1 MSNKL
6 RSHGKNMVV
15 WVLLAML
22 VLGLGGFGMANFSG
36 RISTIGSVG
45 ETDVSVN
52 DYARALRQEMN
63 AAAAQIGR
71 PLTLAEAQSLGLDR
85 QVQGQMFG
93 QAAVTEAARVIG
105 LSAGDAELHR
115 QITAARA
122 FQGLDGKFDR
132 ETYRLTL
139 RQEGFTEAEF
149 ESKLRADIAR
159 SILQG
164 AVAGGLRAPE
174 ATTNAYAAY
183 ITETRDI
190 AYAELTE
197 ADLTTAMADP
207 DETQLRAFHSE
218 HADQFTRPETREIS
232 YVWLTPDMLMDKVQ
246 LDEDALRTAY
256 DSRRDEF
263 VQPEKRLVEKLVY
276 PTLEDAQAAK
286 ARYDAGQASFADL
299 AAERGLT
306 LEDIDLGEPS
316 KDELGDAGDAV
327 FALSEP
333 GVAGP
338 IETDLGPAL
347 YAMNAIIPAQETSFE
362 DARAELSSEA
372 AADRAR
378 RMIGDM
384 TTDLEDRLAGGA
396 TLEQMAEETDMQL
409 GHISMAPDTDADIA
423 GYEAFREAAQKV
435 TAEDF
440 PELGN
445 LDDGGVFA
453 LRLDGVTPAALIPF
467 EEVRDQVATAWR
479 AAELTRLKTERAA
492 EIAAAVES
500 GASLGAQGVLLT
512 SVAKLPRGGY
522 LEGQPRAVIDTAFTT
537 EPGKVGV
544 VTEGERVLVVT
555 VEAVHAA
562 DPASDDVAQVREMAQ
577 TQISQSIANDL
588 LDFYAR
594 ATEAEA
600 GMTIDPTAINAVQA
614 QMQ

>member
-1 MSNKL
+1 NKL
-6 RSHGKNMVV
+6 RSHGKSMVV

-36 RISTIGSVG
+36 RISTIGTVG
-45 ETDVSVN
+45 QTEIAVN

-71 PLTLAEAQSLGLDR
+71 PLTMAEAQSLGLDR
-85 QVQGQMFG
+85 QVQSQLLG

-105 LSAGDAELHR
+105 LSAGDVELHR
-115 QITAARA
+115 QITAAKA
-122 FQGLDGKFDR
+122 FQGLDGTFDR
-132 ETYRLTL
+132 ETYRLAL
-139 RQEGFTEAEF
+139 RQEGYTEAQF
-149 ESKLRADIAR
+149 ETKLRADIAR

-197 ADLTTAMADP
+197 ADLTTAVADP
-207 DETQLRAFHSE
+207 TEDQLRAFHTD
-218 HADQFTRPETREIS
+218 HAAQFTKPETREIS
-232 YVWLTPDMLMDKVQ
+232 YVWLTPDMLMGKVQ
-246 LDEDALRTAY
+246 LDEDALRAAY
-256 DSRRDEF
+256 DSRHDEF

-276 PTLEDAQAAK
+276 PTLDEAKAAK

-299 AAERGLT
+299 AAERGLS
-306 LEDIDLGEPS
+306 LEDIDLGEPV
-316 KDELGDAGDAV
+316 KADLGDAGEAV
-327 FALSEP
+327 FALTEP
-333 GVAGP
+333 GVVGP

-362 DARAELSSEA
+362 EARAELSSEA

-396 TLEQMAEETDMQL
+396 TLEQMAAETDMQL
-409 GHISMAPDTDADIA
+409 GHIAMAPDTDADIA
-423 GYEAFREAAQKV
+423 GYESFREAAQKV
-435 TAEDF
+435 TTEDF

-467 EEVRDQVATAWR
+467 DEVRDQVATAWR
-479 AAELTRLKTERAA
+479 AAELTRLKADRAA
-492 EIAAAVES
+492 EIAAAVDAG
-500 GASLGAQGVLLT
+500 GALGAQGVLLT

-522 LEGQPRAVIDTAFTT
+522 LEGQPRALIETAFATD
-537 EPGKVGV
+537 PGKAGV
-544 VTEGERVLVVT
+544 VTEGDRVLVVT
-555 VEAVHAA
+555 VDAVHAA
-562 DPASDDVAQVREMAQ
+562 DPASDDVAQVRDMAQ

-600 GMTIDPTAINAVQA
+600 GMTIDATAINAVQA